1 MNAKISF
8 TSCFAHIL
16 GKRLVSQPL
25 ALTLLS
31 FLTTWST
38 LTHAAAPVVRGDFN
52 VSGGQA
58 TYSLPI
64 DVVPGRNGHQ
74 PSLAISYASDSP
86 NGYLGMGWN
95 ISGLSS
101 ITRCGKNLH
110 KDGRWGGVRLNN
122 DDRYCLDGQRLVA
135 ITGQDGG
142 HLTEYRIENNGY
154 SKIVSFKSNYNGHGP
169 SHFKVWKK
177 DGSVYE
183 YGMED
188 TAQVNLPGQTHIYKW
203 ALNKITDHT
212 KSNHITFRYDENTA
226 AGIHKIDVIS
236 YEGGSVKFDY
246 EGRTDS
252 TSQYLVGARL
262 TRQHR
267 LSKISV
273 KNLSGGFV
281 RNYRLAYKDSL
292 ATSRSLLTSVHM
304 CTGSE
309 MTECSNAINFEW
321 RDALNHDTQKVSD
334 TGILEPRFFDVHR
347 DGAKEGYGMTYRPK
361 NMTGCYAEDGGWT
374 YKTPN
379 GETIT
384 QRGSS
389 SSISGALNSISL
401 STKEKNLAYK
411 GDHCGTDN
419 HPRAKY
425 ELELDKPAI
434 AGSYDPHGNG
444 VLHTYDTTKG
454 AGDFNGDGN
463 ETLINSAYSGRNG
476 SGFCFWDC
484 YTSFYKSVVDIDNDG
499 IDDWV
504 SYDNYKFKYYL
515 SSQGRQEKSLEVFRN
530 TKSFRLVDVNNDGY
544 KDFVTLEVSSTGHV
558 LVYLFNGNG
567 FTTNRSHYNQLID
580 TNTNTDSVA
589 FIDYNNDGYPDL
601 YTNKN
606 IHKNH
611 FGRISWGSHLRTG
624 IQNFSSYTDSNSD
637 GRVDLILGEYDKS
650 KWIHV
655 SKPYA
660 QDKIQTITEEG
671 LVYTIDYKPAS
682 DTSVHA
688 QRRYYYYPVVNS
700 TPSRYLVSH
709 VKKQPYGYSATTYD
723 YHYQG
728 AKSHRKG
735 LGFLGFDQITVTENS
750 DVTTTTISEFSPR
763 NSNGVVTVRT
773 AGKPTKITV
782 KKAGKKVK
790 ETNYLNY
797 ESKVRSGLNGVKY
810 YETYAQQ
817 IEVKSYDDAG
827 THLKTATTTITRD
840 TKGFGNVTEKTTVV
854 EGQVA
859 NSGSFT
865 TKDEFEYVS
874 NGTTESF
881 QALSITSTSVPNID
895 AVFNQFV
902 YGITK
907 YCGTDG
913 KVYVKPNDQF
923 VLIHGDIDVPLVL
936 KRMNYFYRFDGSTSS
951 SSPSYTEQQ
960 GSLTAI
966 SESVF
971 KAANPRSCGS
981 LVYQDFNGDGTKE
994 LTSRQLNVTQVIT
1007 ESGSD
1012 FWQLGAVKKSTQS
1025 ITDNTSGDVKT
1036 TISNFEYTTTG
1047 LLRRQTITPTAYQTG
1062 GVSGRKLV
1070 TDYGYDVYGNVTSQS
1085 VSGSDL
1091 ASRTTRTAYDGRG
1104 LYIDYATNAKGHKT
1118 EYTFDTSG
1126 RLVDETAPNGRKVS
1140 YQYDNFGR
1148 VIKETHG
1155 NSNNFVT
1162 YNYLGA
1168 SGCGLKDTEALR
1180 CVKTTSNQGGES
1192 WVQLDFAG
1200 REVRSGV
1207 KSFNDRIAYTDTQWD
1222 RNGRKTSV
1230 SRPYFQ
1236 NDTVFHVEFEYDS
1249 LNREIRK
1256 EEPSATGGVTL
1267 WRTEYNGFSTTLTDA
1282 RGFQH
1287 KTTTNVLGHII
1298 NKEEAKGKADY
1309 SYQTYTYFPDGKLKT
1324 SIDSKG
1330 NLTKVEYDNL
1340 GYRSKLD
1347 DPDLGKWTYQ
1357 YNAAGELLKKQD
1369 ANGVTTT
1376 YRYDSLGRKVYQ
1388 KDGSSAASTWVYDG
1402 RGTASLGA
1410 LTAMSGHGSNS
1421 DFYYHANGLLAEKAT
1436 FVDGDKFSTLYF
1448 YDNFDR
1454 LTREVR
1460 PNGADNSAASAPIN
1474 LSSATNASNRL
1485 ALDYVYNPQ
1494 GYLSQIQSPYTYA
1507 DNAFASKS
1515 YREEIGQLIDQ
1526 TLDVAREYLSKAQ
1539 RYAQQK
1545 DFFQGKANEYNART
1559 IGLHHLDS
1567 ASLQILGSENI
1578 FRLKRWCDANGKC
1591 YLRPA
1596 TWVILHNDVSIPLD
1610 ITLDGAIYELQQRVT
1625 STQNGVRHYQSSVI
1639 NTGLSDST
1647 FKQMGLTP
1655 AGDFRVVDY
1664 DKNGTLNLIA
1674 ANDAYG
1680 ANADSATQ
1688 QELVFSAEDLQQAA
1702 DISSRHYR
1710 YYTDLA
1716 RDLLTLVDK
1725 VQKLSSVYCKATN
1738 HLVGDSSEVTRPTT
1752 CQGEV
1757 KDEENQLD
1765 HLKSIKTN
1773 ADLAAANNSGAYQI
1787 YWQRRETDAYGH
1799 TLSETLGNGLV
1810 NTYYHSASTGKP
1822 MMITTHKTG
1831 QVLSHRY
1838 KDITGKQN
1846 AFVGSSDSTRWLEY
1860 KYDDHNNVTQ
1870 RYDQSLG
1877 IRDYYTYDGL
1887 DRVKTNNIVFDN
1899 GSNHANVTK
1908 NSTFSYDSIGNIL
1921 SKTGVSGT
1929 YEYSSIGAG
1938 PHAVTK
1944 ANGLTYQYDAVGN
1957 MVSAK
1962 RSNNSTERTLSWT
1975 AFNKP
1980 SEITRNGKTVSFSYD
1995 ANHNRYKKVSGTQTT
2010 VYIDK
2015 TYERVTD
2022 VATGEVQHQHFVYA
2036 EGKLI
2041 ALNSQSEN
2049 ADGSIT
2055 NKQVRFLHYDALNSV
2070 DMITDL
2076 YGYVVER
2083 RSYDAFGKQRDIAP
2097 QRETN
2102 KKYNY
2107 VEQMVLTN
2115 RGYTGHEEIEEVG
2128 LIHMNGRVYDQTL
2141 GRFVSADPIIQA
2153 PFVTNS
2159 FNRYAYVWNNP
2170 LKYIDPTGFEINEE
2184 WQDVINN
2191 KPHKEDG
2198 YGSDRYDHGNGG
2210 TSENGTKHDQ
2220 TSNELYGRE
2229 NKNVTWRDGD
2239 EDMRHLDEIR
2249 ENSYLVHGAD
2259 GIHFNLDGTGNYDP
2273 ELIHEVMSEMLS
2285 AHGSASGSAL
2295 IAYASV
2301 AVPLPTPTKASL
2313 AARFFGW
2320 IGSKLGVTTG
2330 GSKGGLNLF
2339 KWGSETTTKP
2349 KGWEP
2354 GDFMLYLPNKGSP
2367 KANWKQNSGYL
2378 REQMRKGYPIKDSFR
2393 DAKTGQQIP
2402 TGGFLNAERKLL
2414 ESRGWKYNYS
2424 TGSYH
2429 PPSSG

>member
-1 MNAKISF
+1 MNNHP
-8 TSCFAHIL
+8 TSKTVNRSL
-16 GKRLVSQPL
+16 SLS
-25 ALTLLS
+25 LLS
-31 FLTTWST
+31 FLAFTSISYSHCAFSTQRPPSPLDEYNQATTTTFVSG
-38 LTHAAAPVVRGDFN
+38 APTIRGDFN

-95 ISGLSS
+95 LSGLSS
-101 ITRCGKNLH
+101 ITRCGKNLA
-110 KDGRWGGVRLNN
+110 KDKLWGGVRLND

-135 ITGQDGG
+135 ISGKDGG
-142 HLTEYRIENNGY
+142 HLTEYRLENNGY

-212 KSNHITFRYDENTA
+212 KNNHITFKYNEDEV
-226 AGIHKIDVIS
+226 AGTHNIDEILYV
-236 YEGGSVKFDY
+236 GGSVKFDY
-246 EGRTDS
+246 EARTDS
-252 TSQYLVGARL
+252 TFQYLVGSKL
-262 TRQHR
+262 TRSQR
-267 LSKISV
+267 LSKIYV
-273 KNLSGGFV
+273 KNQSTQTV
-281 RNYRLAYKDSL
+281 RNYSL
-292 ATSRSLLTSVHM
+292 KYRQSAATSRSLLTSVQM
-304 CTGSE
+304 CSGGGTS
-309 MTECSNAINFEW
+309 ECSNAINFEW
-321 RDALNHDTQKVSD
+321 RDALNQEVSTVTN
-334 TGILEPRFFDVHR
+334 TGILKPRFFDVQR
-347 DGAKEGYGMTYRPK
+347 DGVKETYGLIYQPK
-361 NMTGCYAEDGGWT
+361 GFGCAS

-379 GETIT
+379 GDTIIG
-384 QRGSS
+384 QNENPMLKGSINS
-389 SSISGALNSISL
+389 PSFSGPCN
-401 STKEKNLAYK
+401 
-411 GDHCGTDN
+411 GDIGS
-419 HPRAKY
+419 
-425 ELELDKPAI
+425 
-434 AGSYDPHGNG
+434 GSYDRDGVGWMHPHASKDIPIDRDGDGKKSLENKI
-444 VLHTYDTTKG
+444 VSWFDVTTK
-454 AGDFNGDGN
+454 
-463 ETLINSAYSGRNG
+463 
-476 SGFCFWDC
+476 
-484 YTSFYKSVVDIDNDG
+484 SVLDIDNDG
-499 IDDWV
+499 KDDWV
-504 SYDNYKFKYYL
+504 TYDNKLFKYYL
-515 SSQGRQEKSLEVFRN
+515 SSKGHRESSLRVFDN
-530 TKSFRLVDVNNDGY
+530 TRSYRLVDVNNDGY

-558 LVYLFNGNG
+558 LIYLFNGNG
-567 FTTNRSHYNQLID
+567 YTTNRGHYNQLID
-580 TNTNTDSVA
+580 TNTSTDSVA
-589 FIDYNNDGYPDL
+589 FVDYNSDGYPDL

-611 FGRISWGSHLRTG
+611 FGRISWGTHLRTG
-624 IQNFSSYTDSNSD
+624 IENFSGVTDLNSD
-637 GRVDLILGEYDKS
+637 GRTDLILGESDKHKS
-650 KWIHV
+650 VHV
-655 SKPYA
+655 STPYA

-671 LVYTIDYKPAS
+671 LVYTIEYKPAS
-682 DTSVHA
+682 DTSVHTQ
-688 QRRYYYYPVVNS
+688 QRYFDYPVVNS
-700 TPSRYLVSH
+700 TPTRYLVSK
-709 VKKQPYGYSATTYD
+709 VSKKPDGYSETTYD
-723 YHYQG
+723 YQYEG

-735 LGFLGFDQITVTENS
+735 LGFLGFDKITVTENS
-750 DVTTTTISEFSPR
+750 EIKTTTISEFTPR
-763 NSNGVVTVRT
+763 VYDAEEEKYLVKDLRL
-773 AGKPTKITV
+773 AGKPTRITV
-782 KKAGKKVK
+782 KKNDKTVK
-790 ETNYLNY
+790 ETVFQNYQAVTRTGIN
-797 ESKVRSGLNGVKY
+797 EVEY
-810 YETYAQQ
+810 YETYAQKV
-817 IEVKSYDDAG
+817 EVKQYDNDG
-827 THLKTATTTITRD
+827 IHLKTTTTTEKD
-840 TKGFGNVTEKTTVV
+840 TNGFGNVVEKTTTVK
-854 EGQVA
+854 GIAA
-859 NSGSFT
+859 NSGTFT
-865 TKDEFEYVS
+865 TTDKFSYVS
-874 NGTTESF
+874 TGEKH
-881 QALSITSTSVPNID
+881 TSNVLFID
-895 AVFNQFV
+895 SSNVTDLNAEFSQFV
-902 YGITK
+902 YGITQ
-907 YCGTDG
+907 YCGSDG
-913 KVYVKPNDQF
+913 NLYVKPNDQF
-923 VLIHGDIDVPLVL
+923 VLIHGDVDVPLIVQ
-936 KRMNYFYRFDGSTSS
+936 KMEHYYRFDSASASTERYYSAKQGELVS
-951 SSPSYTEQQ
+951 ITQSEFNAASPS
-960 GSLTAI
+960 A
-966 SESVF
+966 
-971 KAANPRSCGS
+971 CGS
-981 LVYQDFNGDGTKE
+981 VSYFDFNGDGTKE
-994 LTSRQLNVTQVIT
+994 LVNRTLTQTEVIT
-1007 ESGSD
+1007 ESGENY
-1012 FWQLGAVKKSTQS
+1012 WQIGAVKQSEQS

-1036 TISNFEYTTTG
+1036 TVSNFEYTTTG
-1047 LLRRQTITPTAYQTG
+1047 LLRRQTITPTAYQAG
-1062 GVSGRKLV
+1062 GLSGRKLV
-1070 TDYGYDVYGNVTSQS
+1070 TEYGYDVYGNVTSQS

-1091 ASRTTRTAYDGRG
+1091 ASRTTRTAYDGSG
-1104 LYIDYATNAKGHKT
+1104 LYIDFATNAKGHKT
-1118 EYTFDTSG
+1118 EYTFDASG

-1140 YQYDNFGR
+1140 YQYDDFGR

-1155 NSNNFVT
+1155 NPNNFVT
-1162 YNYLGA
+1162 YDYLGTE
-1168 SGCGLKDTEALR
+1168 GCGIADTETLR
-1180 CVKTTSNQGGES
+1180 CVKTTPNQGGES

-1230 SRPYFQ
+1230 TRPYFI
-1236 NDTVFHVEFEYDS
+1236 NDPVFHVEFEYDS
-1249 LNREIRK
+1249 LNREELK
-1256 EEPSATGGVTL
+1256 KEPSATGGVTL
-1267 WRTEYNGFSTTLTDA
+1267 WKTEYNGFSTTLTDA
-1282 RGFQH
+1282 RGFKH
-1287 KTTTNVLGHII
+1287 KTTTNVLGHIVK
-1298 NKEEAKGKADY
+1298 KEEAIDKPDY

-1330 NLTKVEYDNL
+1330 NTTKVEYDNL

-1357 YNAAGELLKKQD
+1357 YNAVGELLEKQD

-1448 YDNFDR
+1448 YDDFER

-1474 LSSATNASNRL
+1474 LSRATNASNRL

-1507 DNAFASKS
+1507 DKAFTDPSFQEAIS
-1515 YREEIGQLIDQ
+1515 QLIEQ
-1526 TLDVAREYLSKAQ
+1526 TLNVAREYLNKAQ
-1539 RYAQQK
+1539 RYAQQQT
-1545 DFFQGKANEYNART
+1545 FFQNKANEYNAKT

-1578 FRLKRWCDANGKC
+1578 FRLKRWCDANGNC

-1596 TWVILHNDVSIPLD
+1596 TWVILHDDVSIPLD
-1610 ITLDGAIYELQQRVT
+1610 ITLDGAIYELQQHLT
-1625 STQNGVRHYQSSVI
+1625 STQNGMRNYQSSII
-1639 NTGLSDST
+1639 NTGMSDSD

-1674 ANDAYG
+1674 AKDAYG
-1680 ANADSATQ
+1680 ANTDSATQ
-1688 QELVFSAEDLQQAA
+1688 QELVFSADDLQQAA
-1702 DISSRHYR
+1702 DISNRHYR

-1725 VQKLSSVYCKATN
+1725 VQQLSEVYCKATN
-1738 HLVGDSSEVTRPTT
+1738 YLVGDSSEVTRPTT
-1752 CQGEV
+1752 CQGEI

-1773 ADLAAANNSGAYQI
+1773 AELAAANNSGAYQV

-1831 QVLSHRY
+1831 QVLSHHY

-1908 NSTFSYDSIGNIL
+1908 NSAFSYDSIGNIL

-2083 RSYDAFGKQRDIAP
+2083 RSYDAFGKQRDITS

-2102 KKYNY
+2102 TKYNY

-2141 GRFVSADPIIQA
+2141 GRFVSADPVIQA

-2170 LKYIDPTGFEINEE
+2170 LKYIDPTGFRLVEFGGGSEGTGRSVHTS
-2184 WQDVINN
+2184 DSGN
-2191 KPHKEDG
+2191 KTHFDRNGRNTGDKPRWYADTDSLPSERLTGDEARESFKGNDRIQLDAIDYLIDIGVGYEDG
-2198 YGSDRYDHGNGG
+2198 PDVYNYLSNFNDPSFRHQEPLSANDDCNGCVYPSMG
-2210 TSENGTKHDQ
+2210 PADIVLGVYSAGV
-2220 TSNELYGRE
+2220 G
-2229 NKNVTWRDGD
+2229 
-2239 EDMRHLDEIR
+2239 
-2249 ENSYLVHGAD
+2249 LVHGVRGALAWSVSRFGLGLRQQYVSKVNALAIKAAEMRKAGVSSED
-2259 GIHFNLDGTGNYDP
+2259 IARALHGERRALGVEYKNLTPSN
-2273 ELIHEVMSEMLS
+2273 MLEKIYS
-2285 AHGSASGSAL
+2285 RNIEKYGD
-2295 IAYASV
+2295 
-2301 AVPLPTPTKASL
+2301 
-2313 AARFFGW
+2313 
-2320 IGSKLGVTTG
+2320 KLGPSIDYLRGRGKSWDDIIESATRTG
-2330 GSKGGLNLF
+2330 GKDLGL
-2339 KWGSETTTKP
+2339 
-2349 KGWEP
+2349 
-2354 GDFMLYLPNKGSP
+2354 
-2367 KANWKQNSGYL
+2367 
-2378 REQMRKGYPIKDSFR
+2378 
-2393 DAKTGQQIP
+2393 
-2402 TGGFLNAERKLL
+2402 
-2414 ESRGWKYNYS
+2414 
-2424 TGSYH
+2424 
-2429 PPSSG
+2429 